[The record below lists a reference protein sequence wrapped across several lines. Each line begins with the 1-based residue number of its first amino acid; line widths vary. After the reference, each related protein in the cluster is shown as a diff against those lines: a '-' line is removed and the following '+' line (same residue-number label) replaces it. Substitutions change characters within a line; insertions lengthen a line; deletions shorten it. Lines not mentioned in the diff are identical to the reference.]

1 MRIGFAAERMLTGFG
16 VDLCID
22 QLATGL
28 TRRGHDVTVYCSV
41 ADEVYRN
48 RPYRIQRA
56 PVHATDLM
64 PVMDRRGAIWSEL
77 VDSEVD
83 VVEVHAF
90 PFFSMLPRLRIPS
103 VAVDH
108 GVSLTS
114 GMSLWRRA
122 NFGYVSWMLYNRYLP
137 KATRIVTISDFLR
150 RQMPAR
156 VRLRAEVIGWGS
168 DHYWRPVPGQEAL
181 AYRRSKGI
189 SDDTV
194 LALYVG
200 RLNHTGQPYKGVAEL
215 LGHIRALQGEGLPA
229 GLLCVGFGSRED
241 AAAIRDAGGVAVLTA
256 PAEEMPLAYSAA
268 DLFVTCSHW
277 EGFGLPLLEAQRF
290 GRPSVAYAVGAH
302 PEIAV
307 AGETAALVDRPE
319 RFREEWRS
327 LVLDPG
333 RRESMGS
340 AAMRHAEGFS
350 WERAVDEHE
359 AVLQAAVPAARVA
372 AMPAPAAEEDGV
384 APLVSVVVLTYQPE
398 RPHLEA
404 CLDSVL
410 ASEHPRVEVVLVDN
424 GSANGVARELAAGRP
439 GVKFVQMGRNAGF
452 SAGINRGVLE
462 STGSLVFILNPD
474 AHVEPDTIGL
484 LVDAAR
490 RRPEAIGFAPKMV
503 FAHDPDLIDAV
514 GTGIDPLGAAFNRG
528 IGQLDI
534 GQYDMEEP
542 VAGCCF
548 GAALIRRQAFHP
560 ARVGPLDEAYFLYY
574 EDIDWCLRATLRGE
588 DLWTV
593 PAARVH
599 HIHSATARNAA
610 YAFKYR
616 LIQRNL
622 LYTVFKNFE
631 RRHAMHVYGK
641 LSRRHLRNVLLG
653 GFRGQSLRILA
664 EAWLG
669 VFRYWNVRLGEQK
682 RRTRADVDAIKL
694 GVGEASFFDPVEYA
708 PIYQLETLHAMLRRL
723 WTITADERWRR
734 ALAYVEAALN
744 SPLRYRPV
752 ELRERL
758 DKVAGPLPKPVLRF
772 FEELQHDPG
781 MILPPRRSA
790 AAEAAAAGPLE
801 ASPEAE
807 QARTS

>member
-28 TRRGHDVTVYCSV
+28 SRRGHDVTVYCSV
-41 ADEVYRN
+41 ADDTYRD

-56 PVHATDLM
+56 PVHATDVM

-83 VVEVHAF
+83 VVEIHAF

-103 VAVDH
+103 IAVDH
-108 GVSLTS
+108 GVSLTA

-122 NFGYVSWMLYNRYLP
+122 NFGYVSWTLYNRYLP
-137 KATRIVTISDFLR
+137 RATRVVTISDFLR
-150 RQMPAR
+150 RQMPAPIR
-156 VRLRAEVIGWGS
+156 RRAEVIRWGS
-168 DHYWRPVPGQEAL
+168 DHYWRPVPQQESL
-181 AYRRSKGI
+181 AYRRGKGF

-200 RLNHTGQPYKGVAEL
+200 RLNHAGQPYKGVAEL
-215 LGHIRALQGEGLPA
+215 LGHFRALQGEGLPA
-229 GLLCVGFGSRED
+229 GLLCIGFGSQED
-241 AAAIRDAGGVAVLTA
+241 AGAIQDAGGVAVLTA
-256 PAEEMPLAYSAA
+256 PPEDMPLAYSAA

-277 EGFGLPLLEAQRF
+277 EGFGLPLIEAQRF

-307 AGETAALVDRPE
+307 AGETSALVDGPE

-327 LVLDPG
+327 LILDAG
-333 RRESMGS
+333 RRESMGR
-340 AAMRHAEGFS
+340 AAIRHAEGFS

-359 AVLQAAVPAARVA
+359 AVLQSAVPAPRVA
-372 AMPAPAAEEDGV
+372 AMPAPEADKGQP
-384 APLVSVVVLTYQPE
+384 PLVSVVVLTYQPE

-410 ASEHPRVEVVLVDN
+410 ASGYPRVEVVLVDN
-424 GSANGVARELAAGRP
+424 GSPSGVAGEMAAERP
-439 GVKFVQMGRNAGF
+439 GIRFVQMGRNAGF
-452 SAGINRGVLE
+452 SAGINRGVQE
-462 STGSLVFILNPD
+462 STGSLVLVLNPD
-474 AHVEPDTIGL
+474 ARVEPDTIGL

-490 RRPEAIGFAPKMV
+490 RRPEAVGFAPKMV
-503 FAHDPDLIDAV
+503 FAHDPDVIDAV
-514 GTGIDPLGAAFNRG
+514 GTGIDALGAAFNRG

-542 VAGCCF
+542 VSGCCF
-548 GAALIRRQAFHP
+548 GAALIRRPAFHP
-560 ARVGPLDEAYFLYY
+560 ARVGLLDEAYFLYY

-588 DLWTV
+588 DFWTV

-599 HIHSATARNAA
+599 HVHSATARYAA

-631 RRHAMHVYGK
+631 RRRALHVYGK
-641 LSRRHLRNVLLG
+641 LSRGHLRNVLRG
-653 GFRGQSLRILA
+653 RFRRQSLRVLA

-669 VFRYWNVRLGEQK
+669 VFRYWGTRLDEQK

-694 GVGEASFFDPVEYA
+694 GMGEQSFFDPVGYT
-708 PIYQLETLHAMLRRL
+708 PIYQLDTLHAMLRRL

-734 ALAYVEAALN
+734 ALAYIEAAMN

-752 ELRERL
+752 ELQERL

-772 FEELQHDPG
+772 FEELQRDPG

-790 AAEAAAAGPLE
+790 AAEAAAASPLE